1 MNQQSKIP
9 DQETIQRHTI
19 KMQEVCLMFDSLN
32 ITLNEAIASAE
43 ADIRNNP
50 INLRR
55 QERGKELI
63 ESYRQNN
70 C

>member
-9 DQETIQRHTI
+9 DQETIQRHVI

-43 ADIRNNP
+43 
-50 INLRR
+50 
-55 QERGKELI
+55 EK
-63 ESYRQNN
+63 S
-70 C
+70 